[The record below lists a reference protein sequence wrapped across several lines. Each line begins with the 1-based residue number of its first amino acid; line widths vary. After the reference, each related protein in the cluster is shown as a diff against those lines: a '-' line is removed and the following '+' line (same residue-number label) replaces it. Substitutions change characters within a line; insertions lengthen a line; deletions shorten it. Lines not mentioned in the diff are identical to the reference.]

1 MRKIS
6 RSLLLTFA
14 TLITV
19 VGCGDI
25 KSGSP
30 IAGEIDV
37 RHLDTGQ
44 YPTEP
49 IDTYQEYSH
58 TVENGSALAEIRLMN
73 HMVTGLDVDP
83 TLKYGSG
90 AQNLEKSWDFER
102 VLSKAGAAAALRN
115 KPMFGFASGSS
126 DHEPDL
132 TGQSIPSATLIT
144 LAIMQF
150 PSSDSANRAA
160 AEIEKAD
167 FDVAPDRNQS
177 VHLGKYAEAHSHWQP
192 GTPSIGSVVARGQY
206 VVSTFAQTPD
216 GKLDNLTALVEKTY
230 DKQLPMLDSL
240 SPLSAEQVLKLEP
253 GPDDL
258 MRRVINPN
266 KYYLP
271 RNGSLGSYEERGFLQ
286 LQTDR
291 AAAKALY
298 ESTHVDRFAVSDA
311 YSLMSRDFNSGGN
324 AQAFGKGIMRNVDGG
339 AIVYRTA
346 GQSSAREA
354 YDKLLTDPDTRSTP
368 KNLPNSKCKQLPDN
382 GYYRQFTCAIQYRN
396 YVAVTWS
403 RQLDDAQQRAAAE
416 YALLANSEWM

>member
-1 MRKIS
+1 MSKIS

-19 VGCGDI
+19 AACGDI
-25 KSGSP
+25 ESGLPVS
-30 IAGEIDV
+30 GEIDV

-83 TLKYGSG
+83 NLKYGTG

-102 VLSKAGAAAALRN
+102 VLSKAGAAAAIRY

-132 TGQSIPSATLIT
+132 TGQSLPSATLIT

-160 AEIEKAD
+160 SEIEKAD

-177 VHLGKYAEAHSHWQP
+177 VRLGKYPEAHSHWQP
-192 GTPSIGSVVARGQY
+192 GTPTIGSVVARGQY
-206 VVSTFAQTPD
+206 VVSTFAQTAD
-216 GKLDNLTALVEKTY
+216 GKLDNLMTLVEKTY

-240 SPLSAEQVLKLEP
+240 SPLSPEQVLKLEP
-253 GPDDL
+253 GPDDM

-271 RNGSLGSYEERGFLQ
+271 RNGSLATYEERGFLQ

-291 AAAKALY
+291 AEAKALY
-298 ESTHVDRFAVSDA
+298 ESTHIDRFAVSDA
-311 YSLMSRDFNSGGN
+311 YSLMSRDFNAGGN

-339 AIVYRTA
+339 AIVYRSA
-346 GQSSAREA
+346 DQSSARDA
-354 YDKLLTDPDTRSTP
+354 YDKLLTDTDARSTP

-416 YALLANSEWM
+416 YALMANSEWM